1 MNVIFRKFS
10 ESAKETASLKNLT
23 ICALMLALRI
33 ILGCFANVSL
43 NFLPNTKIG
52 FSFLPIAIVAYL
64 CGPIYGMI
72 VGGLGDFLSWV
83 IMPVGGYFFGWTLN
97 GILVGMLYGLFLY
110 KTKDKLLLKLIICEV
125 IICLFVEM
133 LLGSLW
139 LNIQFEKAFWVM
151 TGIRSIDA
159 LISLPIET
167 GLVYL
172 FTKTILPRIPILKQN
187 R

>member
-1 MNVIFRKFS
+1 
-10 ESAKETASLKNLT
+10 
-23 ICALMLALRI
+23 
-33 ILGCFANVSL
+33 
-43 NFLPNTKIG
+43 
-52 FSFLPIAIVAYL
+52 
-64 CGPIYGMI
+64 
-72 VGGLGDFLSWV
+72 
-83 IMPVGGYFFGWTLN
+83 MPVGGYFFGWTLN

-139 LNIQFEKAFWVM
+139 LNIQFGKAFWVM

-172 FTKTILPRIPILKQN
+172 FTKTILPRIPILKLN